1 MHQVAVR
8 YTLSMFLAS
17 IIACSLFVLMVAL
30 IATSDSSIDENPA
43 LRLADIIMY
52 KREIEEIAKEKKP
65 EKQQDEAQSPELP
78 DLVLDN
84 PDPSFE
90 SLNISSIN
98 HDSALEIN
106 FGGLSVNDGE
116 YLPIV
121 KVAPQYPRRALQRGL
136 EGYVLLEFTVTSQGS
151 VKDPKVL
158 ESSPPGIFDRAAI
171 RAALKFKYKPR
182 VIDGNP
188 TKVEGVRNRIKFTL
202 AKD

>member
-1 MHQVAVR
+1 MHKVAAR
-8 YTLSMFLAS
+8 YTLSMFAALTVTFG
-17 IIACSLFVLMVAL
+17 LFSLMVAL
-30 IATSDSSIDENPA
+30 IATSDSQIDEQPT

-52 KREIEEIAKEKKP
+52 KREIEERANKKKP
-65 EKQQDEAQSPELP
+65 EKPKDESQLPDLP

-98 HDSALEIN
+98 SASMLDIN
-106 FGGLSVNDGE
+106 FSGLTVNDGE

-136 EGYVLLEFTVTSQGS
+136 EGYVLLEFTVTPQGS
-151 VKDPKVL
+151 VKDPRVV
-158 ESSPPGIFDRAAI
+158 ESSPPGIFDRSAI
-171 RAALKFKYKPR
+171 RAALRFKYKPR
-182 VIDGNP
+182 VVDGNP
-188 TKVEGVRNRIKFTL
+188 TKVEGVRNRITFTL